1 MLPYVECD
9 PRGAGARPDLCARLA
24 IRRYPTWTVGGERYE
39 GVLSLDRLAE
49 LSRFGGGSPR

>member
-9 PRGAGARPDLCARLA
+9 PRGAGARPDLCDRLA
-24 IRRYPTWTVGGERYE
+24 IRRYPTWIIGGERYE

-49 LSRFGGGSPR
+49 ASGFPGPRPR